1 MDRDEAL
8 AQLDHV
14 KQLRDRA
21 EAAQK
26 TATEATEPA
35 IEAALKAKVSPT
47 EIAKRLGVSDS
58 HVRAVRR
65 KANLPANPSY
75 AHLKP
80 PKAEKDPTSTSASGT
95 RSPCS

>member
-14 KQLRDRA
+14 KRLRDKA
-21 EAAQK
+21 EAAQRV
-26 TATEATEPA
+26 ATEATEPA
-35 IEAALKAKVSPT
+35 ITSALEAGVTPAEV
-47 EIAKRLGVSDS
+47 AKRLGVSDS

-80 PKAEKDPTSTSASGT
+80 PTKESTT
-95 RSPCS
+95 

>member
-14 KQLRDRA
+14 RRLRDKA

-35 IEAALKAKVSPT
+35 IVTALKAEVAPA

-65 KANLPANPSY
+65 KAELPANPSY

-80 PKAEKDPTSTSASGT
+80 PTKESAS
-95 RSPCS
+95 